1 MKKIILISSIITT
14 FLLTNIVFAN
24 TIVKYSGN
32 LEQIS
37 AAFNSKSAASISS
50 FFENTIEM
58 TLLDKESNYSK
69 NQAEAVLNSFFQN
82 NPPIGFRLNHQGS
95 SPDGSSFGI
104 GILTTS
110 KGNFKVIFYIKSKSN
125 QQLIQELRIE
135 KE

>member
-1 MKKIILISSIITT
+1 MFTIL
-14 FLLTNIVFAN
+14 LLSNIVITKSA
-24 TIVKYSGN
+24 VKFSGN
-32 LEQIS
+32 LEQIA
-37 AAFNSKSAASISS
+37 AAFNSKSASAVASY
-50 FFENTIEM
+50 FENTIEM

-69 NQAEAVLNSFFQN
+69 SQAEAVLNSFFQN
-82 NPPIGFRLNHQGS
+82 NSPTSFKLNHQGS

-104 GILTTS
+104 GILSTA